1 MDILTVPAE
10 SSLWNLYRVR
20 LLNDSELGELGDSW
34 GKKDFIIIATN
45 DVIIATVTIIA
56 ILVVVIMSSPSSSC
70 LYRNQSAYMLSRVDV
85 RAKLLCDRVQPHQH
99 LENKTMVVILRV
111 KDLAEEEE
119 YNDDEEVDDDDDD
132 DDDDE

>member
-34 GKKDFIIIATN
+34 GKKDFIII
-45 DVIIATVTIIA
+45 VIIA
-56 ILVVVIMSSPSSSC
+56 ILTVVIMSSPSPSSPC

-85 RAKLLCDRVQPHQH
+85 RAKLLCDGVQPHQH
-99 LENKTMVVILRV
+99 LENKTMAVIWRV
-111 KDLAEEEE
+111 KDLGEEEE
-119 YNDDEEVDDDDDD
+119 YYDDDDDD
-132 DDDDE
+132 V